1 MKNNVTNNNYIDYL
15 LSDNFNTEQIDFLVK
30 QVNDYH
36 SQKESEY
43 FDYDSYERDMWY
55 TMNRCGLFGNDET
68 NKTEITE
75 WGVNETRF
83 YITDIPDYC
92 LI

>member
-1 MKNNVTNNNYIDYL
+1 MKNNVTNDNYIDYL
-15 LSDNFNTEQIDFLVK
+15 LNDNFNDEQINFLVK

-43 FDYDSYERDMWY
+43 FYYDSYERDMWY
-55 TMNRCGLFGNDET
+55 TMNRCGLFENEET

-75 WGVNETRF
+75 WEVNETRF
-83 YITDIPDYC
+83 YITDIPYYC